1 MSMSS
6 GLIRGSG
13 NDMSKHKMNLNSF
26 LKETGEWLKGIG
38 ANADIVIS
46 SRVRLARNISGIP
59 FPHRASKDQKKKV
72 VAAVFEYAGKCLSF
86 KNSLTLS
93 MKEMNLLDRQF
104 LAERHL
110 VSLEFVESGEN
121 AGVIISEKE
130 IISVMINEED
140 HLRIQAI
147 RSGLQLM
154 DAWRLIDSV
163 DTGLSKDIEFAYS
176 PEWGYLTACPTNAGT
191 GMRASLM
198 LHLPGL
204 VISKQIDKI
213 IQAVVKLGMAARG
226 LHGEGTK
233 PFGNFF
239 QISNQITLGRS
250 EEDIIDNIERIG
262 KQVVGHEEK
271 ARKLLLSKHRRELE
285 DRIFRAYGILKNV
298 RIISSAETLDLLSS
312 LRLGID
318 LGLIEDVDNKT
329 VNNLLVPIQPAHL
342 QKIEGRLLSHEER
355 DVKRADLIRKTI
367 HGGRNEYV

>member
-1 MSMSS
+1 
-6 GLIRGSG
+6 
-13 NDMSKHKMNLNSF
+13 MNLDSL
-26 LKETGEWLKGIG
+26 LKETGEWLKGTG
-38 ANADIVIS
+38 ANADVVIS
-46 SRVRLARNISGIP
+46 SRIRLARNVSDIP

-72 VAAVFEYAGKCLSF
+72 VSAVLESTGKCLSF

-93 MKEMNLLDRQF
+93 MKEMDLVDRQF

-110 VSLEFVESGEN
+110 ISLEFVESGEN

-154 DAWRLIDSV
+154 DAWHLIDGV
-163 DTGLSKDIEFAYS
+163 DTCLSKDIKFAYS

-213 IQAVVKLGMAARG
+213 IQAIVKLGMAARG

-271 ARKLLLSKHRRELE
+271 ARKLLLNKHRMELE

-318 LGLIEDVDNKT
+318 LGFIGDVDHKT

-367 HGGRNEYV
+367 RSNLP